1 MQTSSFI
8 RNLLIVF
15 AILSFSNNIHAQLST
30 KHFIPPLTSGP
41 NNANPQDQWIYIST
55 SNNSQVP
62 YTVTPVGNP
71 ANEINGTVSNTTPQ
85 VESIGNGYDTQLFV
99 NSDESSLVKN
109 NKGYIIEAEAPIYV
123 SVRMNAGGAQAGALV
138 SKGISALD
146 TTFRIGTY
154 TNEDIGNPS
163 GFDNYLS
170 FVSVMA
176 TEDATTVNFNDLP
189 SGLTIENYTGS
200 IPITITLNEGE
211 SYTIALKSDQ
221 NLPNLTDGLI
231 GALVTSDKPIAIN
244 CGSTNGSFH
253 NGGAR
258 DYGIDQIAGITKIG
272 NEYIFVKGDG
282 NNDWENVLVVAH
294 TDNTS
299 ISINGNAPIATIN
312 SGDYYVIEGNNYS
325 ANNNMY
331 VETSEDVFMY
341 QGVGSSSEANQGMF
355 FVPPLS
361 CETRGNIDNIANIDR
376 IGNLVYSGGVTIVTR
391 QGANVT
397 INNQA
402 LSNFSSVGPSF
413 VTGNSDYVTYRITGL
428 TGNVSVQGDDE
439 LYVAYFNVNGAATSG
454 SFYSGFQSKPEVIFD
469 TQFTALGNCIG
480 NNLILEVSNA
490 QNFESFEWLFDDG
503 SGFSVLSGE
512 TNATLQPTLP
522 GKYKIIGELPCNGGS
537 LESIEIPVSICPDDI
552 DNDGII
558 DNIDIDND
566 NDGILNCTESRGDVR
581 IDISNETNPILN
593 FINPPANPNTIVDNV
608 TTSPNANIDGDANGN
623 FTSVI
628 NSSSSTQENYNF
640 TFNEVVNIK
649 LTEHE
654 NIINTSTTGE
664 IFVVRI
670 LPSTKNITLVDPDNR
685 LLVDSNFDGL
695 FESGVTQISGSEIH
709 FTINP
714 TPNGNTAFQFFAN
727 SVDGFTFEHIF
738 TNNATETS
746 TFNANL
752 SLTCFKKDNDND
764 GVKDELDL
772 DSDNDGIPD
781 FIERS
786 GAIISLIGDLNN
798 DGLDDA
804 FDINFPPIDTDG
816 DGVLDFYDLDS
827 DNDGI
832 YDLIETGQLGTLS
845 DTNLDGVEDGPNFGV
860 NGWVDAAE
868 TMPDSN
874 IIGYTLNDF
883 DGDTFFSYIDSDS
896 DEDTC
901 SDVIEAGFSDDD
913 EDGRLGNIAVVIDA
927 NGLVT
932 NAPDGYTLP
941 DADYLNFSP
950 ISITTQPS
958 NNISICLNDSGM
970 ISVISSEAETYQWE
984 VSIDGGINWTL
995 ANDPTNYSDDT
1006 TSILTISNV
1015 PNSFNNYQYRAKLDR
1030 IGNSCGL
1037 YSNSTTLTVN
1047 PLPILNTPSN
1057 PYTQCDDDT
1066 NDRIASFNLELD
1078 WIKDVIYPNW
1088 TADGYVFTY
1097 YADQTQAETPGGTEL
1112 ADASNHLVDLTSAP
1126 FETIWIRA
1134 TDTNDCF
1141 SVVPLNLEITPS
1153 SAALNTY
1160 SPTPLFLCDDDSADT
1175 GLFASFDLSGV
1186 RTEIETSVFTTIPV
1200 TVHFYESRL
1209 NAELEISEIA
1219 DISNSIFRNTDATGQ
1234 QSIWV
1239 RVKSNLGNDCL
1250 GLEELT
1256 NLLNVEA
1263 LPIANQ
1269 ILFGEICSTE
1279 MIGSEPAYRFDTSS
1293 LEADILNGQAPNN
1306 HTIEYFFYDNT
1317 APNARIALT
1326 YADGTPVISPI
1337 EPEFFTTTQTIIVRV
1352 TRNTTQSLDGPCFNE
1367 VTLNFVVHQEPIIAN
1382 QILPIVECDKP
1393 HPDDNDDSNGRY
1405 PIDTSTFAS
1414 TILGNQNMNIYFDYI
1429 DENGISQTD
1438 QSNLPNPLIT
1448 ESQTI
1453 NVRVVNPNNPNCS
1466 VPTFIFLIVHE
1477 LPEFT
1482 LQDEALFCGDPFDP
1496 TDITPIVTT
1505 TSDTYTYQWTFQD
1518 GSPAGTDVTLLRDDI
1533 SLQGPGEYTLNI
1545 QNNRTTCSR
1554 SKTIDIKTADPPSIT
1569 IDDLDIND
1577 FQTSNTVSIKDPTI
1591 IGNSIYEFSLI
1602 DEDGNIE
1609 FPYQQETIFRD
1620 VPPGIYTLLVQDIEE
1635 VCPVVSIP
1643 FTVLGYPK
1651 FFTPNGDT
1659 YNPVWKITGVNDLFQ
1674 RGSRILIFDRYGK
1687 LLKQIN
1693 TSEDGWDGTFK
1704 GSPMP
1709 TDDYWFKF
1717 IRDDGRV
1724 HTGHFTLKR

>member
-30 KHFIPPLTSGP
+30 KHYIPPLTSGP

-99 NSDESSLVKN
+99 NSDESSLIKN

-244 CGSTNGSFH
+244 CGSANGSFH

-258 DYGIDQIAGITKIG
+258 DYGIDQIAGISKIG

-282 NNDWENVLVVAH
+282 NNDWENVLVIAH

-331 VETSEDVFMY
+331 VETSDDVFMY

-413 VTGNSDYVTYRITGL
+413 VTGNSDYVTYRITSL

-512 TNATLQPTLP
+512 TNATLQPNLP
-522 GKYKIIGELPCNGGS
+522 GKYKIIGELPCNGGP

-593 FINPPANPNTIVDNV
+593 FIDPPANPNTIVDNV

-654 NIINTSTTGE
+654 SLINTSTTGE

-781 FIERS
+781 LIERS

-913 EDGRLGNIAVVIDA
+913 EDGRLGNIAVGIDA

-970 ISVISSEAETYQWE
+970 ISVISPEAETYQWE
-984 VSIDGGINWTL
+984 VSTDGGINWTL

-1066 NDRIASFNLELD
+1066 NDRITSFNLELD

-1175 GLFASFDLSGV
+1175 GLFASFDLSGI

-1269 ILFGEICSTE
+1269 VFFNRRCSTQTINGE
-1279 MIGSEPAYRFDTSS
+1279 HLSIFDTSS
-1293 LEADILNGQAPNN
+1293 LEADVLNGQDPNTV
-1306 HTIEYFFYDNT
+1306 TITYFDTVGTTDRNDDIPLQYT
-1317 APNARIALT
+1317 
-1326 YADGTPVISPI
+1326 DGRPVVSPI
-1337 EPEFFTTTQTIIVRV
+1337 ESVFLTYTKEIVVIVTNNNTQAS
-1352 TRNTTQSLDGPCFNE
+1352 NGPCSNE
-1367 VTLNFVVHQEPIIAN
+1367 TTITFIVDIQPFINNTIPDQIVCDGDAGDIDDDGLFSFDTTNF
-1382 QILPIVECDKP
+1382 
-1393 HPDDNDDSNGRY
+1393 S
-1405 PIDTSTFAS
+1405 S
-1414 TILGNQNMNIYFDYI
+1414 TILGNQPNMIINFIY
-1429 DENGISQTD
+1429 TD
-1438 QSNLPNPLIT
+1438 SDGQLVFGSNDLPNPLF
-1448 ESQTI
+1448 SSNQTI
-1453 NVRVVNPNNPNCS
+1453 IVEVENPLNSFCSDISTINLTVNP
-1466 VPTFIFLIVHE
+1466 

-1482 LQDEALFCGDPFDP
+1482 LEEEILLCGNPFDP
-1496 TDITPIVTT
+1496 YDIVPVE
-1505 TSDTYTYQWTFQD
+1505 TSSPDPYAYEWTFESNTSVD
-1518 GSPAGTDVTLLRDDI
+1518 NTLILPRTTILTHGS
-1533 SLQGPGEYTLNI
+1533 GEYTLTITNT
-1545 QNNRTTCSR
+1545 RTGCTRSR
-1554 SKTIDIKTADPPSIT
+1554 TIDIKAADPPSIT

-1577 FQTSNTVSIKDPTI
+1577 FQTSNTVSIKDPAI

-1609 FPYQQETIFRD
+1609 FPYQPETIFRD

-1651 FFTPNGDT
+1651 FFTPNGDM
-1659 YNPVWKITGVNDLFQ
+1659 YNPVWKITGVNDFFE

-1687 LLKQIN
+1687 LIKQIN

-1717 IRDDGRV
+1717 IRDDGRI

>member
-244 CGSTNGSFH
+244 CGSANGSFH

-258 DYGIDQIAGITKIG
+258 DYGIDQIAGISKIG

-282 NNDWENVLVVAH
+282 NNDWENVLVIAH

-299 ISINGNAPIATIN
+299 ISINGNTPIATIN

-331 VETSEDVFMY
+331 VETSDDVFMY

-593 FINPPANPNTIVDNV
+593 FIDPPANPNTIVDNV

-654 NIINTSTTGE
+654 SLINTSTTGE

-970 ISVISSEAETYQWE
+970 ISVISPEAETYQWE

-995 ANDPTNYSDDT
+995 ANDPSNYSDDT

-1066 NDRIASFNLELD
+1066 NDRIASFNLTLD
-1078 WIKDVIYPNW
+1078 WIKDEIYPNW
-1088 TADGYVFTY
+1088 NLDNYVFTY
-1097 YADQTQAETPGGTEL
+1097 YADQIQAETIGGIEL
-1112 ADASNHLVDLTSAP
+1112 PDASNHSVDLTSNT
-1126 FETIWIRA
+1126 FETVWIRA
-1134 TDTNDCF
+1134 TDPNGCF
-1141 SVVPLNLEITPS
+1141 SVVPLNLEITPTSTSTALS
-1153 SAALNTY
+1153 SYAPA
-1160 SPTPLFLCDDDSADT
+1160 PLFMCDDDDT
-1175 GLFASFDLSGV
+1175 DSGLYATFDLSNI
-1186 RTEIETSVFTTIPV
+1186 RTEINTFFPASVPV
-1200 TVHFYESRL
+1200 TVHFYETQQ
-1209 NAELEISEIA
+1209 NAELEIDEIA
-1219 DISNSIFRNTDATGQ
+1219 DISNPTFRNTDNTGV

-1239 RVKSNLGNDCL
+1239 RVKSTLGNDCL
-1250 GLEELT
+1250 GLEELE

-1263 LPIANQ
+1263 LPVANSVSFNRQ
-1269 ILFGEICSTE
+1269 CATDIIS
-1279 MIGSEPAYRFDTSS
+1279 SQPAYHFNTST
-1293 LEADILNGQAPNN
+1293 LEMDLLGGQNPNDVI
-1306 HTIEYFFYDNT
+1306 IEYFDETGNNLFYTN
-1317 APNARIALT
+1317 
-1326 YADGTPVISPI
+1326 GTQVVSPI
-1337 EPEFFTTTQTIIVRV
+1337 QPTFLTSTQTITVRI
-1352 TRNTTQSLDGPCFNE
+1352 TNNFTQASDGPCYDETTISFLVDE
-1367 VTLNFVVHQEPIIAN
+1367 QPFIAN
-1382 QILPIVECDKP
+1382 IVPPQIFCDGDD
-1393 HPDDNDDSNGRY
+1393 PDVLDDSNGIF
-1405 PIDTSTFAS
+1405 PFNTTNFAS
-1414 TILGNQNMNIYFDYI
+1414 TILGLQEGTMEILFDFL
-1429 DENGISQTD
+1429 DENGNMVTS
-1438 QSNLPNPLIT
+1438 SPSLPDTLN
-1448 ESQTI
+1448 SGNQTI
-1453 NVRVVNPNNPNCS
+1453 GVLVRNPANTLCVASTN
-1466 VPTFIFLIVHE
+1466 IRLIVNS

-1482 LQDEALFCGDPFDP
+1482 LEEEILLCGNSFDP
-1496 TDITPIVTT
+1496 YDIIPTQTSPPISYSYEWFYENNPLPV
-1505 TSDTYTYQWTFQD
+1505 QN
-1518 GSPAGTDVTLLRDDI
+1518 TLILPRNTI
-1533 SLQGPGEYTLNI
+1533 LTHGAGEYTLTISNTLT
-1545 QNNRTTCSR
+1545 NCERSRTVN
-1554 SKTIDIKTADPPSIT
+1554 IKTADTPNIT

-1609 FPYQQETIFRD
+1609 FPYQEGTIFRD

-1651 FFTPNGDT
+1651 FFTPNGDM

-1717 IRDDGRV
+1717 IRDDGRI